1 LNIERRIKMPFDYS
15 KLRGRIVEKYKNQSI
30 FSKRL
35 GISER
40 SLSLKLNGKIA
51 WKQSEI
57 MATIELLELSKQ
69 DIQTYF
75 FEEKVQNI

>member
-1 LNIERRIKMPFDYS
+1 MPFDYS
-15 KLRGRIVEKYKNQSI
+15 KLRGRIVEKYKNQSA
-30 FSKRL
+30 FSKEL

-51 WKQSEI
+51 WKQPEI
-57 MATIELLELSKQ
+57 IAAINLLELSKQ

>member
-1 LNIERRIKMPFDYS
+1 MPFDYS
-15 KLRGRIVEKYKNQSI
+15 KLRGRIVEKYKNQSA
-30 FSKRL
+30 FSKEL

-51 WKQSEI
+51 WKQPEI
-57 MATIELLELSKQ
+57 IAAITLLELSKQ